1 MGIKENHTWQY
12 VLSRISGGVYM
23 TKKWRCTVCGYIH
36 EGAEPPDECPLC
48 GAPKE
53 DFEEVTDE

>member
-1 MGIKENHTWQY
+1 MKANRENIY
-12 VLSRISGGVYM
+12 SILLLRESGGMYM

-36 EGAEPPDECPLC
+36 EGPEPPDECPLC